1 MAGGAQ
7 REPSRDWAGV
17 MHPGFQINEVYLHRA
32 PIDFRKSICSLS
44 AVVEQG
50 LGRTPFDGS
59 LYAFINQKRDRLK
72 ILYWHRNGFCL
83 WYKRL
88 EAQKFSWP
96 PATLPDPAISIN
108 AKEIEWLI
116 DGFDLWAH
124 QPHHILNYN
133 KTT

>member
-1 MAGGAQ
+1 MRLSEHPVVHGG
-7 REPSRDWAGV
+7 
-17 MHPGFQINEVYLHRA
+17 LT
-32 PIDFRKSICSLS
+32 IDFRKSIGSLS
-44 AVVEQG
+44 VIVEQG

-96 PATLPDPAISIN
+96 HASLPDVAISIN

-124 QPHHILNYN
+124 QPHRTLNYS
-133 KTT
+133 KAA